1 MLNLKSEIPVIRDTV
16 YTGLFITG
24 NSNSIQTIVH
34 TMRSKQS
41 AMLLSSTR
49 LDYLETTLKGTL
61 KRLGDLEAE
70 NERLKNKYRKLD
82 KDIAHLFSVTSGQT
96 KLQQVAGLLFQAH
109 LKHCDLD
116 IHEDTLLHEY
126 KQEYQ
131 GLHKQTLTGDKVDT
145 PRRRL
150 SRLDRENDAAFQDD
164 EASGA
169 MNNEPDLDHVLRGV
183 GWEVSDTH

>member
-1 MLNLKSEIPVIRDTV
+1 M
-16 YTGLFITG
+16 
-24 NSNSIQTIVH
+24 
-34 TMRSKQS
+34 
-41 AMLLSSTR
+41 
-49 LDYLETTLKGTL
+49 
-61 KRLGDLEAE
+61 
-70 NERLKNKYRKLD
+70 
-82 KDIAHLFSVTSGQT
+82 
-96 KLQQVAGLLFQAH
+96 
-109 LKHCDLD
+109 
-116 IHEDTLLHEY
+116 LHEY